1 MTRTPIL
8 SVVSTP
14 VLAVEEMQEGTRQ
27 EEQVG
32 EDAQDVGDM
41 LGHDEEGGDREKGEQ
56 HQTRA

>member
-41 LGHDEEGGDREKGEQ
+41 LGHDEEGADREKGEQ